1 MSLLEWNRKKVQN
14 LSASEIWIFIL
25 GRALMS
31 FGVGVVAMQYWPT
44 KVAWSGIPAIVVGL
58 ALFVIA
64 AKGLT
69 RKPSNLT

>member
-1 MSLLEWNRKKVQN
+1 
-14 LSASEIWIFIL
+14 
-25 GRALMS
+25 MS